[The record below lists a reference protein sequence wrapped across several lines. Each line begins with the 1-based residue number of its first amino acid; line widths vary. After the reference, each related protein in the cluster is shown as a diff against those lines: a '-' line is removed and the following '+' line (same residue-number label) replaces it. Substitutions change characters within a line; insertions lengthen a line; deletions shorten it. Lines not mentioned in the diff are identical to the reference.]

1 VAILKN
7 ENKKE
12 RLMMDLG
19 IKDKV
24 ALITGSARGLG
35 RAIAEKLA
43 GEQAK
48 IVITDINDALATATA
63 AEIATKYGVETLALK
78 HDVASEESTK
88 EVVKAVLGRF
98 ARIDILVNNAGIT
111 KDARLMMMKQTD
123 WDLVIKINL
132 TGAFICTKLVSK
144 QMLKQNAGSIV
155 NIASVVGLMG
165 NVGQAN
171 YAASKAGLIGLTK
184 TTAKELAERGVT
196 ANAIAPGF
204 IQSEMTHV
212 LSEEVTQKM
221 LAQIPMNL
229 YGKPED
235 VANAVLFLVSDLA
248 KYITGQ
254 VINVD
259 GGMVM

>member
-1 VAILKN
+1 MN
-7 ENKKE
+7 
-12 RLMMDLG
+12 LG

-24 ALITGSARGLG
+24 ALITGSAQGLG
-35 RAIAEKLA
+35 KAIAEKLA
-43 GEQAK
+43 GEGAK
-48 IVITDINDALATATA
+48 VVITDINDTLAATTA
-63 AEIATKYGVETLALK
+63 AELAGRYGVETLALQ
-78 HDVASEESTK
+78 HDVAGEESTK
-88 EVVKAVLGRF
+88 AVVKTVSERF
-98 ARIDILVNNAGIT
+98 SRIDILVNNAGVT
-111 KDARLMMMKQTD
+111 RDARLMMMKQSD

-132 TGAFICTKLVSK
+132 TGAFICSKLVSK
-144 QMLKQNAGSIV
+144 QMLKQNSGSIV

-184 TTAKELAERGVT
+184 TTAKELAGRGVNV
-196 ANAIAPGF
+196 NAVAPGF

-212 LSEEVTQKM
+212 LSEAVTQKM
-221 LAQIPMNL
+221 LTQIPMRTF
-229 YGKPED
+229 GGPED
-235 VANAVLFLVSDLA
+235 VAKTVLFLVSDLA